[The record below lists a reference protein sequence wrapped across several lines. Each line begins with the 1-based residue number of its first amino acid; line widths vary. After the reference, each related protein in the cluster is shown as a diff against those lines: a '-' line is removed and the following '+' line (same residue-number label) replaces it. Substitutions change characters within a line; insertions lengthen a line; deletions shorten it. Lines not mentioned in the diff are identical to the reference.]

1 MIATAQE
8 ALDKIAEWA
17 RGNKLSISTEKTVY
31 MVNRSPP
38 RVHHRDIRLFI
49 GNVPIRRVNTYRY
62 LGTIVDP
69 KLTFESNAAY
79 AVRKARVVIM
89 GLRRKLARHW
99 GQDTARA
106 LHTIYRGAILPIL
119 TYGSRAW
126 IERIHLTKIKRKYNS
141 AYGMIARLLTRSYCS
156 VSADAAGVLAGLL
169 PVDLEIEKAN
179 CLRELRN
186 GRGAHFQNEH
196 IAPDTFDSVAHASL
210 YLQIMAEDK
219 WQERWTNSEKG
230 RITYEFLPTVTTD
243 PEQQPHLTWNRTQV
257 LTGHGEFGCH
267 LLRIGRGKMTYA
279 KHAKTKATIRGTAS
293 CIAPDT

>member
-1 MIATAQE
+1 
-8 ALDKIAEWA
+8 
-17 RGNKLSISTEKTVY
+17 
-31 MVNRSPP
+31 
-38 RVHHRDIRLFI
+38 
-49 GNVPIRRVNTYRY
+49 
-62 LGTIVDP
+62 
-69 KLTFESNAAY
+69 
-79 AVRKARVVIM
+79 
-89 GLRRKLARHW
+89 
-99 GQDTARA
+99 
-106 LHTIYRGAILPIL
+106 
-119 TYGSRAW
+119 
-126 IERIHLTKIKRKYNS
+126 
-141 AYGMIARLLTRSYCS
+141 
-156 VSADAAGVLAGLL
+156 VLAGLL

-267 LLRIGRGKMTYA
+267 LLRIGKREDDLCETCEDESDDPRHRILHCPRYLMA
-279 KHAKTKATIRGTAS
+279 QEAINEELRSWPPSMQEVPFLEDETIFDLLISQNPSTES
-293 CIAPDT
+293 T